1 MGTPS
6 GRCTPKITIDDPTLR
21 PLRRT
26 PARCSELANVC
37 FEFGEVYCSR
47 THCVLHARSERDGSG
62 VRRISGSFHYVY
74 SMEEHKG
81 GLVSREYRTPVKGS
95 HEFRASGLDIGQAAI
110 ALIFHPELQTDYEM
124 KCEGAEERNGQI
136 NWVVHFQQR
145 KDRLSRTARFWVDN
159 VSYPGNLKGRAWIS
173 NENFQ
178 IVHLEASLMRDV
190 PAIGLRDLAL
200 SVDYGLVQSPSG
212 NLGLWLPNH
221 SVTYWN
227 FDTNRIIL
235 AHTLADFQFFAIET
249 KEKIQEPKEP

>member
-1 MGTPS
+1 MIPPCDLSDVLRHAAANSLMFASNLEKFTAQEHIAYVMLDRS
-6 GRCTPKITIDDPTLR
+6 GMVTKFD
-21 PLRRT
+21 
-26 PARCSELANVC
+26 
-37 FEFGEVYCSR
+37 
-47 THCVLHARSERDGSG
+47 
-62 VRRISGSFHYVY
+62 SGSFDYVY
-74 SMEEHKG
+74 SMEQQKG
-81 GLVSREYRTPVKGS
+81 GVVSREYRTPVKGS
-95 HEFRASGLDIGQAAI
+95 HAFRASGLDIGEVAI

-124 KCEGAEERNGQI
+124 KCEGVEERNGQI
-136 NWVVHFQQR
+136 DWVVHFQQR